1 MVAANGT
8 GPRDLHLQVARAMKL
23 ARKRYGTMRKFAG
36 DLRQAMGWPTLS
48 VAAVYAWEAGSTR
61 IPAVALLAASNL
73 ADVSLDDLMQAAGAG
88 AEELAAPSPRG
99 ADQLADKLLILEE
112 RVDQLESRLAPQ

>member
-1 MVAANGT
+1 MAAAGDD
-8 GPRDLHLQVARAMKL
+8 PRALHLQVARAMKL
-23 ARKRYGTMRKFAG
+23 ARKRYGTMRRFAS
-36 DLRQAMGWPTLS
+36 DLREAMGWPTLS

-73 ADVSLDDLMQAAGAG
+73 ADVSVDQLLRAAAEG
-88 AEELAAPSPRG
+88 AERLDPPAPRG
-99 ADQLADKLLILEE
+99 ADQLADKLMILEE

>member
-1 MVAANGT
+1 
-8 GPRDLHLQVARAMKL
+8 MKL
-23 ARKRYGTMRKFAG
+23 ARKRYGTMRRFAT

-73 ADVSLDDLMQAAGAG
+73 ADVSVDQLLRAAAEGADHL
-88 AEELAAPSPRG
+88 EPLAPRG
-99 ADQLADKLLILEE
+99 ADQLADKLMILEE

>member
-1 MVAANGT
+1 
-8 GPRDLHLQVARAMKL
+8 MKL
-23 ARKRYGTMRKFAG
+23 ARKRYGTMRKFAS

-61 IPAVALLAASNL
+61 IPAVALLAASQL
-73 ADVSLDDLMQAAGAG
+73 ADVSIDQLIRAAVAG
-88 AEELAAPSPRG
+88 AEHLEPPPRG
-99 ADQLADKLLILEE
+99 GGDQLADKLMILEE

>member
-1 MVAANGT
+1 
-8 GPRDLHLQVARAMKL
+8 LQVARAMKL
-23 ARKRYGTMRKFAG
+23 ARKRYGTMRRFAT

-73 ADVSLDDLMQAAGAG
+73 ADVSVDQLLRAAAEGADHL
-88 AEELAAPSPRG
+88 EAPAPRG
-99 ADQLADKLLILEE
+99 ADQLADKLMVLEE
-112 RVDQLESRLAPQ
+112 RMDQLESRLAPQ

>member
-1 MVAANGT
+1 
-8 GPRDLHLQVARAMKL
+8 MKL
-23 ARKRYGTMRKFAG
+23 ARKRYGTMRKFAA

-61 IPAVALLAASNL
+61 IPAVALLAASQL
-73 ADVSLDDLMQAAGAG
+73 ADVSIDQLIRAAATG
-88 AEELAAPSPRG
+88 AEHLEAAPWGGGDP
-99 ADQLADKLLILEE
+99 LADKLMILEE